1 MRIGLAA
8 IGIGSGARP
17 AVLRAVATSAE
28 AAGFA
33 SLWAGEHVVLVDRPA
48 SRYPYA
54 EDGQLAVPSD
64 TDWLDPLIALS
75 VAAAVTQ
82 TIRVATGVLLLP
94 EHNPV
99 LVAKQAASLDRLSG
113 GRVALGVG
121 IGWSAEEFAAL
132 GVPFARRSARTAEYV
147 AAMRRL
153 WADEV
158 ATYKGEFVNFEA
170 VRSYPKPNVAQIP
183 IFVGGNGDAALR
195 RVAQWGDGWYG
206 WNLSPTETAERVE
219 VLRRLCAEHG
229 RDPSDLE
236 IVIAPFTRPT
246 EPEDLPGLAALG
258 VTEVVIVAEP
268 PPAPQLVADW
278 TAELSERWVAASDLT
293 HDDPSDWP
301 GPGHLV

>member
-8 IGIGSGARP
+8 IGIGSGAQP
-17 AVLRAVATSAE
+17 EVLRAIATSAE

-33 SLWAGEHVVLVDRPA
+33 TLWSGEHVVLVDRPA

-64 TDWLDPLIALS
+64 ADWLDPLITLS

-82 TIRVATGVLLLP
+82 SIRVATGVLLLP

-153 WADEV
+153 WADDV
-158 ATYKGEFVNFEA
+158 ATYSGEFVNFDA
-170 VRSYPKPNVAQIP
+170 VRSYPKPHAGRIP
-183 IFVGGNGDAALR
+183 IFVGGNADAALR
-195 RVAQWGDGWYG
+195 RVARWGDGWYG
-206 WNLSPTETAERVE
+206 WDLSPTETAERVQ
-219 VLRRLCAEHG
+219 VLRRYCAEHG

-236 IVIAPFTRPT
+236 IVVAPFTKPT
-246 EPEDLPGLAALG
+246 EPNDLPVLAALG
-258 VTEVVIVAEP
+258 VTEVVLVAEP
-268 PPAPQLVADW
+268 PPAPQLAAEW
-278 TAELSERWVAASDLT
+278 TAELAQRWISAA
-293 HDDPSDWP
+293 PA
-301 GPGHLV
+301 